1 MTYVKLSNQ
10 EGIVI
15 IIGISK
21 KFKYISSCFIL
32 SSLLTGC
39 ASIQGF
45 VGEINNVVEKDTV
58 SMNDP
63 EALED
68 EELEEVSTI
77 DYASPISLP
86 HSQSLDLITYEK
98 MFEESLLTP
107 KQLFPE
113 KYTDIDGILTYRG
126 NNFRDSASFG
136 TVDIEDF
143 DLDPIWE
150 FTTGKSDF
158 GAGAGWTGQP
168 AIVKWP
174 DDVKQI
180 MNIRDKFKVKDDF
193 VEVVY
198 ASLDG
203 RVYFFDLETGEPSRD
218 SINTG
223 NPIKGSVSIDPRG
236 YPILYVGHGVPEKKE
251 LGHKIFSLI
260 DSSLLYFVNGVD
272 PLAYRKWGAFDS
284 SPIINKDTDSF
295 IVGGENGLFYNIKLN
310 TDFNVDAGTIALS
323 PEEFKYR
330 YVVKGNHHQG
340 IENSVVSFKNLAYFA
355 DNGGSIQCVDLNTM
369 EPKWVWHGETADDTN
384 ASLVLDFESDVPYLY
399 VGTEQDVNVNI
410 PKAHFK
416 KLNGLTGE
424 MIWEKGYSTHP
435 VHGLDGGF
443 YATAVNG
450 KKDISNLVIV
460 PFSGHE
466 KGEEGLLTAYDKET
480 GESVWS
486 WDMPD
491 YTWSSPVAVYDKGDK
506 SYIIQCD
513 SSGKMN
519 LLEGTSGKILNSVE
533 LGSNIEASPAV
544 YNNMVV
550 VATRGGKMYGVKI
563 K

>member
-1 MTYVKLSNQ
+1 M
-10 EGIVI
+10 EVI
-15 IIGISK
+15 IIK
-21 KFKYISSCFIL
+21 NKLKYIGACFVL
-32 SSLLTGC
+32 SYLFTGC
-39 ASIQGF
+39 YSIQGF
-45 VGEINNVVEKDTV
+45 VGEINNIVEKDAV
-58 SMNDP
+58 SMDKQRN
-63 EALED
+63 
-68 EELEEVSTI
+68 LEENVVLEEASNI
-77 DYASPISLP
+77 DYSSPITLSYSDSLE
-86 HSQSLDLITYEK
+86 LITYEK
-98 MFEESLLTP
+98 MFEESSLMPSQIFP
-107 KQLFPE
+107 KE
-113 KYTDIDGILTYRG
+113 YTDIDGILTYRG

-136 TVDIEDF
+136 TVDISDF
-143 DLDPIWE
+143 DLEAVWE

-174 DDVKQI
+174 EEVKQI
-180 MNIRDKFKVKDDF
+180 MNIRDKFKYKDNF
-193 VEVVY
+193 VEVIY

-203 RVYFFDLETGEPSRD
+203 NVYFFDLETGENTRD

-223 NPIKGSVSIDPRG
+223 NPIKGSISIDPRG

-251 LGHKIFSLI
+251 FGHKMFSLI
-260 DSSLLYFVNGVD
+260 DNSLLYFVNGED
-272 PLAYRKWGAFDS
+272 PMAYRKWGAFDS
-284 SPIINKDTDSF
+284 SAIINKDTDTLLL
-295 IVGGENGLFYNIKLN
+295 GGENGLFYNLKLN
-310 TDFNVDAGTIALS
+310 TVFNIEEKTISLN

-330 YVVKGNHHQG
+330 YRVKGNNCQG
-340 IENSVVSFKNLAYFA
+340 IENSVVTFKNLAYFA
-355 DNGGSIQCVDLNTM
+355 DNGGSVQCVDLNTM
-369 EPKWVWHGETADDTN
+369 DPKWVWHGETADDTN
-384 ASLVLDFESDVPYLY
+384 ASLVLDFEDDIPYLY
-399 VGTEQDVNVNI
+399 VGTEQDINLRI
-410 PKAHFK
+410 PKAYFK

-424 MIWEKGYSTHP
+424 MLWEKGYKTHP

-443 YATAVNG
+443 YATPING

-466 KGEEGLLTAYDKET
+466 KGEEGLMTAYDKQT
-480 GESVWS
+480 GHTIWS

-491 YTWSSPVAVYDKGDK
+491 YTWSSPVDVYDKEGK

-513 SSGKMN
+513 SSGKMS
-519 LLEGTSGKILNSVE
+519 LLEGTTGKILNSVE